1 MRAVCFSPEKRPT
14 MKSRVESSSPV
25 KISNYQI
32 RKNKFTD
39 EDEVHINKRTKLENP
54 SRNEITFECETPE
67 EEKSDTTNNSIQDI
81 ITNQNEKSKVN
92 ITGRLTKLDNPT
104 LIQTGN
110 KTLTKQECTITDES
124 GSIRLVLWED
134 DIKKIDSGN
143 TYKIFKAMVKT
154 YAKQK
159 YITLNKQTTIE
170 LSTVNV
176 QREDTLMT
184 DASQNIVECP
194 AEAVEKV
201 TTYLSCSKCNSSLPR
216 NQQENIIKCT
226 NCGMAK
232 LKSRCK
238 TRALAK
244 VVFNKPDEAGE
255 ITLTIFDD
263 KLSLLHGIYK
273 TQSGDDKDFTQLSED
288 DLTVMLLTVNAKI
301 TYNNS
306 NNRVLS
312 IS

>member
-1 MRAVCFSPEKRPT
+1 
-14 MKSRVESSSPV
+14 
-25 KISNYQI
+25 
-32 RKNKFTD
+32 
-39 EDEVHINKRTKLENP
+39 
-54 SRNEITFECETPE
+54 
-67 EEKSDTTNNSIQDI
+67 
-81 ITNQNEKSKVN
+81 
-92 ITGRLTKLDNPT
+92 
-104 LIQTGN
+104 
-110 KTLTKQECTITDES
+110 
-124 GSIRLVLWED
+124 
-134 DIKKIDSGN
+134 
-143 TYKIFKAMVKT
+143 MVKT

-170 LSTVNV
+170 LSTSNV